1 MFRIIIIRNTLKANA
16 IHSIDNLKTHS
27 SHLNAFCTKKTLV
40 IYWPKLCAAKENCR
54 HSALLVVGFVFSLGN
69 FSTDLGHF
77 TLFRDFRDIFKDYL
91 NLL

>member
-16 IHSIDNLKTHS
+16 IHSTGNLKTYS
-27 SHLNAFCTKKTLV
+27 SYLNAFCTKKTLA

-54 HSALLVVGFVFSLGN
+54 HSALLVVGFIFSFGN
-69 FSTDLGHF
+69 FSSDLGHF
-77 TLFRDFRDIFKDYL
+77 TLFRDFTDIFKDDL